1 MHRIWKRLWA
11 IVLVILLTA
20 CGLPIGAPSHHLV
33 ERAIVLQLRQ
43 TQAALNQQLRLDVQ
57 PTDLEIRRVVIADQ
71 TPMTIEDLK
80 AFRVRG
86 TYNVTTKLPT
96 RQITEQQNPF
106 DVYLQRQKEGK
117 TWHLARLQ
125 ADDNGEPTWLTQR
138 IE

>member
-1 MHRIWKRLWA
+1 MQRIWRGIWA
-11 IVLVILLTA
+11 VILVALLTA
-20 CGLPIGAPSHHLV
+20 CSFPIGAPSHHLV

-71 TPMTIEDLK
+71 MPMTIEDLK

-86 TYNVTTKLPT
+86 TYNVTTKLST

-125 ADDNGEPTWLTQR
+125 ADDNGEPIWLTQR

>member
-1 MHRIWKRLWA
+1 MQRIWMGIWA
-11 IVLVILLTA
+11 VILVALLTA
-20 CGLPIGAPSHHLV
+20 CSFPIGAPNRHLV